1 MLQMTGKSE
10 QVKLLVYEMHGNEIV
25 VDSIK
30 AKEFSDFIL
39 IELGPSVKQ
48 DQIDQM
54 VEAIET
60 AFQKMDKQ
68 ILIVPYE
75 AEIGFYGFKEADS
88 TELSE

>member
-1 MLQMTGKSE
+1 MTGKSE

-39 IELGPSVKQ
+39 IELGPSVKG

-54 VEAIET
+54 MVSI
-60 AFQKMDKQ
+60 
-68 ILIVPYE
+68 
-75 AEIGFYGFKEADS
+75 S
-88 TELSE
+88 

>member
-39 IELGPSVKQ
+39 IELGPSVKG

-54 VEAIET
+54 MVSI
-60 AFQKMDKQ
+60 
-68 ILIVPYE
+68 
-75 AEIGFYGFKEADS
+75 S
-88 TELSE
+88 